1 MDLETSFGRWLR
13 ARRRALDLTQ
23 DDLARRVGCSTVT
36 IRKLEADER
45 RPSRQIAERLADGL
59 KIMADERAAM
69 ITLARAEPNFD
80 PPPPETSE
88 RPLRILPQPPTNLPA
103 PLTRLIGR
111 KQDIAAVRN
120 ALLRGEAR
128 LLTLVGPPGIGKT
141 RLSIAVAHD
150 VQAAFAG
157 GAYFVALAPLGDPAL
172 VLATIAQTLGVRETA
187 GQPLLETLKS
197 ALHARRLLL
206 LLDNFE
212 HLLDAASLVV
222 ELLEAC
228 PGLKALVTSRAAL
241 HVRGE
246 RLYALPPLLLPDPTQ
261 PTAIVSLTRNPA
273 VALLVECAQAVMP
286 DFRLTEQ
293 NAAAVAGICVRLEGL
308 PLAIELAATRVKL
321 LHPTA
326 LLARLEQRLSLLT
339 DGARDLPPRQ
349 RTLRAA
355 IAWSYELLDEDEQM
369 LFARLGVFVGGCT
382 LDAVAAV
389 CNATNDLPVDV
400 GGGIAS
406 LLDKSLLQ
414 QVEGMD
420 GEARF
425 TMLEMIREY
434 ALERLAASGAEKIVR
449 EQHAAF
455 YLALAEAASAGQH
468 GPSRDMWF
476 DRLELEHNNLRVA
489 LGWWTEH
496 GNHEQLG
503 RAGYALWEFWDSK
516 GHRSEGREWLAP
528 ALGTGSPCLTLRPR
542 LRAQVLLAAGWLAAW
557 QGDAG
562 MARVLLEES
571 LALFQELDDNQGCAA
586 ALDGLGRVAL
596 LQSEYAEAAARFRAA
611 LSVGRAL
618 GDRFRIASSLNWLA
632 LEVDIQGD
640 STTAWELAEESL
652 TLFRAL
658 GMRQMCAEVLG
669 LLGLIAN
676 GRRDYA
682 GATPLLEES
691 LALARA
697 AGAWQAVSTALN
709 GLGQVAMAQGDPQ
722 RAAPLFAE
730 SLELRRELGDRR
742 GSIAML
748 TQLSEA
754 MLECG
759 DIARARALLG
769 ESFALSHE
777 IRYQQGYS
785 WGLATAAEL
794 AIATGQAE
802 RAARLLGAEEALRE
816 ARTIPIW
823 GDLRRQYDRLSAAA
837 HVALDD
843 DAFAAAWAAGRALP
857 LEQAI
862 TEALEWSAGS
872 MS

>member
-1 MDLETSFGRWLR
+1 
-13 ARRRALDLTQ
+13 
-23 DDLARRVGCSTVT
+23 
-36 IRKLEADER
+36 
-45 RPSRQIAERLADGL
+45 
-59 KIMADERAAM
+59 
-69 ITLARAEPNFD
+69 
-80 PPPPETSE
+80 
-88 RPLRILPQPPTNLPA
+88 
-103 PLTRLIGR
+103 
-111 KQDIAAVRN
+111 
-120 ALLRGEAR
+120 
-128 LLTLVGPPGIGKT
+128 
-141 RLSIAVAHD
+141 
-150 VQAAFAG
+150 
-157 GAYFVALAPLGDPAL
+157 LAPLGDPAL
-172 VLATIAQTLGVRETA
+172 VFVTIAQTLGIKETA

-197 ALHARRLLL
+197 ALHARRRLL

-212 HLLDAASLVV
+212 HLLDAAPLVV

-246 RLYALPPLLLPDPTQ
+246 RLYAVPPLLLPDLTQ
-261 PTAIVSLTRNPA
+261 RPASTLLARNPA
-273 VALLVECAQAVMP
+273 MALFVERAQAVMP
-286 DFRLTEQ
+286 DFRLAEQ

-308 PLAIELAATRVKL
+308 PLAIELAATRIKL
-321 LHPTA
+321 LHPET

-339 DGARDLPPRQ
+339 DGARDLPPRH

-355 IAWSYELLDEDEQM
+355 IAWSYELLDADEQI

-382 LDAVAAV
+382 LDAAAAV
-389 CNATNDLPVDV
+389 CNATSDLPVDV
-400 GGGIAS
+400 TGGIAS

-414 QVEGMD
+414 QVEGVN

-425 TMLEMIREY
+425 TMLETIREY

-455 YLALAEAASAGQH
+455 YLALAEAASAEQH

-516 GHRSEGREWLAP
+516 GHRSEGRAWLAT
-528 ALGTGSPCLTLRPR
+528 ALGAGSPCLTLRPR

-562 MARVLLEES
+562 MARAMLEES
-571 LALFQELDDNQGCAA
+571 LALFQELEDNQGCAA
-586 ALDGLGRVAL
+586 SLDGLGRVAL
-596 LQSEYAEAAARFRAA
+596 LQSDYAEAAARFRAA

-632 LEVDIQGD
+632 LEVDIRGD

-669 LLGLIAN
+669 LLGLIAI

-691 LALARA
+691 LALARV
-697 AGAWQAVSTALN
+697 AGARQAVSTALN
-709 GLGQVAMAQGDPQ
+709 GMGGVAMAQGDPQ

-730 SLELRRELGDRR
+730 SLEVRRALGDRR
-742 GSIAML
+742 GSIPML
-748 TQLSEA
+748 VLLAEA
-754 MLECG
+754 MLACG
-759 DIARARALLG
+759 DIVRARALLG
-769 ESFALSHE
+769 ESFALSRE
-777 IRYQQGYS
+777 IDYYQGYS
-785 WGLATAAEL
+785 WGLKTAAEL
-794 AIATGQAE
+794 AVAAGQAE
-802 RAARLLGAEEALRE
+802 RAARLLGADEALRE
-816 ARTIPIW
+816 AHTIPIW
-823 GDLRRQYDRLSAAA
+823 SDPRRQYDRLVATARAA
-837 HVALDD
+837 LGDET
-843 DAFAAAWAAGRALP
+843 FAAAWAAGRALT

-862 TEALEWSAGS
+862 AYALSEDD
-872 MS
+872 